1 MKHIIPYDIL
11 LEAKGDCYQAG
22 GRLIMNFFGDKD
34 HKLVH
39 GMVSGQGALEGNRF
53 GHCWVESKD
62 TVLDHSNDKKLEI
75 PKDVYYLMGRIDP
88 AECHYYT
95 PKEAAKKM
103 STVEHWGPWDMTGLT
118 VKDTYGDLGPDE
130 YKELVLGEASEEDV
144 IPDDKKEIGKRKL
157 KIKNKDMKNIK
168 KFEDFGEEKAP
179 KGKKVKLFEN
189 FKEDRLNE
197 EGWHDVK
204 HNYNYD
210 PESLT
215 TIEGTPLK
223 NGMGIKQLIK
233 LWKKDE
239 KLEKKIGGAP
249 DGSLVNYYSQKSYE
263 LAVHL
268 HKKYGLDFTVD
279 FYRTAWNYG
288 GHINPSYH
296 LKGPWESRKAP
307 IRINTG
313 RAGSSG
319 GCQFGGVLDGLDI
332 RESGYRGDK
341 LESGTHYSWSIYP
354 VKEMDEFF
362 EIISSSFQ
370 SAFSLPMTSRNMVSL
385 GKSYAKLHKAWM
397 KIWGTGGKLDKAYD
411 KFTALRPRKNFDI
424 TYSSPELFPKY
435 VKWYIDLPRSF
446 RHPDEYGGQDNWSDE
461 KWEMDGAQEEV
472 SSIISNFCRKHGI
485 DDWISADR

>member
-1 MKHIIPYDIL
+1 MKHLKSYEL
-11 LEAKGDCYQAG
+11 YEKATGDCYQAA
-22 GRLIMNFFGDKD
+22 GRLATSFIGDDKAL
-34 HKLVH
+34 LVH
-39 GMVSGQGALEGNRF
+39 GMVEGQGKLKGLKF
-53 GHCWVESKD
+53 GHAWVEYGNKAM
-62 TVLDHSNDKKLEI
+62 DHSNGNKFEVDKRAFYAI
-75 PKDVYYLMGRIDP
+75 GNIDEK
-88 AECHYYT
+88 ECHYYK
-95 PKEAAKKM
+95 PGKAAGWMLK
-103 STVEHWGPWDMTGLT
+103 TEHWGPWEMS
-118 VKDTYGDLGPDE
+118 GDPIKLNEDIPDE
-130 YKELVLGEASEEDV
+130 QD
-144 IPDDKKEIGKRKL
+144 EIGKRKL

-168 KFEDFGEEKAP
+168 KFEDFGEEKTS
-179 KGKKVKLFEN
+179 KVKKVKLFEN

-204 HNYNYD
+204 HNYGYD
-210 PESLT
+210 HEGLT

-239 KLEKKIGGAP
+239 KLEKKIGGSP

-268 HKKYGLDFTVD
+268 HKKYGWDFEVE

-288 GHINPSYH
+288 GHINPSYSI
-296 LKGPWESRKAP
+296 KGPWEFRKAP

-332 RESGYRGDK
+332 RESGFRGDK
-341 LESGTHYSWSIYP
+341 IETGTHYSWSIYP
-354 VKEMDEFF
+354 VKEFDEFF
-362 EIISSSFQ
+362 GIISSSFQ
-370 SAFSLPMTSRNMVSL
+370 SAFSLPMTSKNMVSL
-385 GKSYAKLHKAWM
+385 GKGFAKLRKAWM
-397 KIWGTGGKLDKAYD
+397 KIWGRGGKLDKAYD
-411 KFTALRPRKNFDI
+411 KFTDLRPRKNFDI
-424 TYSSPELFPKY
+424 TYGTPELFPKY

-461 KWEMDGAQEEV
+461 KWEVDGAQEEV